1 MKHIIIGLCL
11 AGLTACTPKE
21 AAPAPAMDHA
31 EGQQMGIVI
40 SNARVRPP
48 LPGRDIAA
56 AYFLLNNHGPA
67 DRLLSVDSPISDRV
81 EIHTH
86 LNENGVMK
94 MRRLEAL
101 DIPAGQE
108 VVFKPGGFHIMLF
121 NVQVPEDQDDVSL
134 TLNFENAEPITV
146 IAEMGM
152 DAAMKS
158 PEHSGH

>member
-1 MKHIIIGLCL
+1 MKPLIIALCL

-21 AAPAPAMDHA
+21 SAPSSSMDHA
-31 EGQQMGIVI
+31 EGQHMGIMI
-40 SNARVRPP
+40 SDARVRPP
-48 LPGRDIAA
+48 LPGRDIAT
-56 AYFLLNNHGPA
+56 AYFQINNHGAA

-86 LNENGVMK
+86 LNEDGVMK
-94 MRRLEAL
+94 MRRLEGL
-101 DIPAGQE
+101 DLAAGQE
-108 VVFKPGGFHIMLF
+108 VVFQPGGLHIMLF
-121 NVQVPEDQDDVSL
+121 NVQLQDDQDDVSL

-152 DAAMKS
+152 DAAVKS